1 MHRLN
6 SVSPIQTRCYEARP
20 YTDYSAERCVNSAH
34 SPGKLALGP
43 LGRAGKDDVMMGL
56 YMEICWRCC
65 WMRVWLGQSTSHG
78 PARKPLR
85 PLLHKL
91 RSSHAS
97 LLSASQRLYHKTSTF
112 CHGSVNS
119 YTGYINV
126 KARHPFF
133 YFFQSR
139 RDPCKDDV
147 IFWTNG
153 GPGCSQPWA
162 CSWSWV
168 RAGLSGQSWNEIIL
182 SVSGFR
188 TRSTGS
194 GFLVMLVSTNSICPD
209 LTAYVSV
216 EWIQLTLV
224 PFVA

>member
-1 MHRLN
+1 MFIFATGMSRLRT
-6 SVSPIQTRCYEARP
+6 SVKSLKAEGPTLRARGLPTTSNKQPSRLRCHPQALTRSARVPSPQ
-20 YTDYSAERCVNSAH
+20 
-34 SPGKLALGP
+34 SPKLQLVRRVRLGP
-43 LGRAGKDDVMMGL
+43 LHPL
-56 YMEICWRCC
+56 LI
-65 WMRVWLGQSTSHG
+65 
-78 PARKPLR
+78 PLR

-126 KARHPFF
+126 EARHPFF

-139 RDPCKDDV
+139 RDPCKDEV
-147 IFWTNG
+147 IFWTHG

-168 RAGLSGQSWNEIIL
+168 CAGLSRQSWNKIIL

-188 TRSTGS
+188 MRSTGS

-209 LTAYVSV
+209 LTVYVSV

-224 PFVA
+224 PFVT